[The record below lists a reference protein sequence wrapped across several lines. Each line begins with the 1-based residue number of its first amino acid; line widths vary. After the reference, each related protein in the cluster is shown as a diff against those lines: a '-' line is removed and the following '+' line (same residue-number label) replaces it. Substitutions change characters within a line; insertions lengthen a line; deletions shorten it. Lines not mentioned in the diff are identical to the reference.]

1 MSAIDSIPET
11 PGAAGRA
18 GPQSTTPRN
27 LQDKLDD
34 RADALI
40 RRMIVEQKRDA
51 SREALP
57 EIEREGGADAAP
69 ANTARRFPWQKQ
81 SKPAEATPQKPAREE
96 RAPVSRGATRRPSL
110 GKLFSALP
118 RLRIARWHV
127 IAGAVLLICI
137 FRPWL
142 LPAIFFISL
151 WVLLIAYL
159 TLGPDR
165 MAELVSG
172 GWYRLHARRPAL
184 AEKLRRR
191 ADALALRLDALLDR
205 LPEKWTAGL
214 YLPDLSGPEE
224 PDATRPDPFDR
235 LAREVRR
242 G

>member
-11 PGAAGRA
+11 PRAAGR
-18 GPQSTTPRN
+18 GDPQSAPTRN

-51 SREALP
+51 NREALP
-57 EIEREGGADAAP
+57 EIEPVGGVDTAP
-69 ANTARRFPWQKQ
+69 AKTARRLPWRKQ
-81 SKPAEATPQKPAREE
+81 SKPAVTTPQKPAREE
-96 RAPVSRGATRRPSL
+96 RAPVSCGATRRPSL
-110 GKLFSALP
+110 GRFLSALP
-118 RLRIARWHV
+118 RPRIARWHV
-127 IAGAVLLICI
+127 IAGAVLLLCI
-137 FRPWL
+137 LRPWL

-165 MAELVSG
+165 MAEFVSV
-172 GWYRLHARRPAL
+172 GWHRLRARRPAL
-184 AEKLRRR
+184 AENLRRR

-214 YLPDLSGPEE
+214 YLPDLSAPED
-224 PDATRPDPFDR
+224 PDTTRPDPFDR